1 VSAEFVYRME
11 AVLDLYGEPA
21 DPKRPRVCFDETT
34 KQLVAEVRDP
44 LPVSPGQVERYDY
57 EYQRNGVVNL
67 FLHYSPDHP
76 AGGWRHVEVTQQR
89 TKVDFAHQMQAL
101 VEVHFPDAERIRVVL
116 DNLNTHTPAALYE
129 AFPPEQARRL
139 VERLEFIHTPKHASW
154 LNQAEIELS
163 VLASQC
169 LDRRIADA
177 AVLKR
182 EVGAWKARRNRA
194 GTVIQWLFN
203 LADARTKL
211 KRLYPSAS

>member
-1 VSAEFVYRME
+1 ME
-11 AVLDLYGEPA
+11 AVLDLYAEPA

-44 LPVSPGQVERYDY
+44 LPVTPGQVERYDY
-57 EYQRNGVVNL
+57 EYHRNGVANL

-89 TKVDFAHQMQAL
+89 TRVDFAHQMQAL
-101 VEVHFPDAERIRVVL
+101 VEVHFPNAERIRVVL

-182 EVGAWKARRNRA
+182 EVGAWNARRNRA

-211 KRLYPSAS
+211 KHLYPSAS

>member
-1 VSAEFVYRME
+1 ME
-11 AVLDLYGEPA
+11 AVLDLYAEPA
-21 DPKRPRVCFDETT
+21 APKRPRVCFDETT

-44 LPVSPGQVERYDY
+44 LPMTAGQTERYDY
-57 EYQRNGVVNL
+57 EYQRNGVANL

-101 VEVHFPDAERIRVVL
+101 VDVHFPNAERIRGVL

-211 KRLYPSAS
+211 KHLYPSAS